1 MASSPYSSRAP
12 WAWRPAWRRLLGKLK
27 LQARVS
33 RGNEGA
39 SLKSQKIA
47 ARDHVTGDR
56 TGHRGTRA
64 EKFIYCHVRKSRY
77 VTDGTESS
85 HPKAETGKSAERAGA
100 FKEYSIL

>member
-1 MASSPYSSRAP
+1 MSLETAP
-12 WAWRPAWRRLLGKLK
+12 
-27 LQARVS
+27 
-33 RGNEGA
+33 
-39 SLKSQKIA
+39 
-47 ARDHVTGDR
+47 
-56 TGHRGTRA
+56 GTRA